1 MCSGSP
7 LVSCAFIRC
16 CARVPVCLEPGRH
29 ESAACCR
36 PIASFLE
43 ACSGCPHHLLQRVP
57 VSLLVNTLDNLQH
70 SGLSTHQV
78 QIVLQCCEHDP
89 SAAFLFASLKDMFLY
104 CRKQIS
110 HAGLRC
116 AHQGVVRRAY
126 MNLMSYLKRAG
137 SKAENHCWCSRAA
150 SALA

>member
-1 MCSGSP
+1 MSDDRPCKSTVCSGSP

-29 ESAACCR
+29 ECAACCR
-36 PIASFLE
+36 PVASFLE

-89 SAAFLFASLKDMFLY
+89 SAAFPLLLSKTCSSTAESRSVML
-104 CRKQIS
+104 
-110 HAGLRC
+110 AC
-116 AHQGVVRRAY
+116 AVHIRELLG
-126 MNLMSYLKRAG
+126 
-137 SKAENHCWCSRAA
+137 EPI
-150 SALA
+150 